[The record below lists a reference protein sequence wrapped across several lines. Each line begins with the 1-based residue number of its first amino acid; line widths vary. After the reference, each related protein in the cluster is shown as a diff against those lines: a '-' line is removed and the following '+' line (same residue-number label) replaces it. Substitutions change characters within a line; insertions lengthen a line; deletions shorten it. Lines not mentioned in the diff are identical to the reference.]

1 MARDVYV
8 VGSVNVDLV
17 VSAATL
23 PRPGET
29 VAGGTFERHGGGK
42 SANQAVAAARLGAN
56 VRMVGAVGD
65 DDLGTEALALLEAE
79 EIDVSG
85 VGRLER
91 SATGVALI
99 VVDAAGENQIA
110 VASGA
115 NAELGADAVEA
126 ALRGADGGV
135 VLLGFEVPDA
145 PVLAG
150 ARAARAAG
158 LEVVVNPAPARAL
171 PGELLELSPLLTPN
185 LDEARA
191 LAGKDDAEAAARALA
206 ARTGAPSS
214 SRWERTARSCS
225 TARRSSG
232 SRRRASR
239 WSTPRG
245 PGTRST
251 ARWPA
256 SWRAAPRCPTRSAP
270 RSRSPRLDARTRRAD
285 GGPRARRGSSRSM
298 SFPEIYLQDHYA
310 GSTGGLELAKR
321 SAKANAGTEF
331 GGRLHGW
338 WARSTTTGTRSSGSW
353 PAST

>member
-17 VSAATL
+17 VTAASL

-42 SANQAVAAARLGAN
+42 SANQAVAAARLGAR

-65 DDLGTEALALLEAE
+65 DDLGEEAVAALRGEG
-79 EIDVSG
+79 IDVSA
-85 VGRLER
+85 VGRLAG

-135 VLLGFEVPDA
+135 ALLGFEVPDA
-145 PVLAG
+145 PMLAG

-158 LEVVVNPAPARAL
+158 IAVIVNPAPAREL
-171 PGELLELSPLLTPN
+171 PAALLELSPLLTPN

-191 LAGKDDAEAAARALA
+191 LAGESDAEAAARALA
-206 ARTGAPSS
+206 ARTGAPVVVTLGAEGALVVDRESVD
-214 SRWERTARSCS
+214 RI
-225 TARRSSG
+225 
-232 SRRRASR
+232 
-239 WSTPRG
+239 
-245 PGTRST
+245 
-251 ARWPA
+251 PA
-256 SWRAAPRCPTRSAP
+256 PHVEVVDTTGAGDAFNGALAYELAGGAALLDAVRAAIAVAAASTCAAGARTVVPGRSA
-270 RSRSPRLDARTRRAD
+270 
-285 GGPRARRGSSRSM
+285 G
-298 SFPEIYLQDHYA
+298 
-310 GSTGGLELAKR
+310 
-321 SAKANAGTEF
+321 
-331 GGRLHGW
+331 
-338 WARSTTTGTRSSGSW
+338 
-353 PAST
+353 